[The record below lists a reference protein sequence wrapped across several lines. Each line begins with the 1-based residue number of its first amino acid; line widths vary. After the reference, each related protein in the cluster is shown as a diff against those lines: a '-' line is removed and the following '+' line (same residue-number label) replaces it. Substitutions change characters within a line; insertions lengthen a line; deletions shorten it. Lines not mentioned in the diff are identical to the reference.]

1 MTDWQNFSAT
11 GLAACMLVLP
21 FGDLAMSLQTEV
33 LPNPGCDLRSSRRGG
48 GNGD

>member
-11 GLAACMLVLP
+11 GLAACMLALP
-21 FGDLAMSLQTEV
+21 LGDLAESLQAEV
-33 LPNPGCDLRSSRRGG
+33 PPNPGRDLRFSRRGG